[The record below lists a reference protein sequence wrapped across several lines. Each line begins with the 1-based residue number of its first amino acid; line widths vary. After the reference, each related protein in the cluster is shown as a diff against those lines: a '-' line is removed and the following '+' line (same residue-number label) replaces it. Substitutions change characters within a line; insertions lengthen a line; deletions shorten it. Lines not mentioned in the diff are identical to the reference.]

1 MSTVPKKT
9 WYKIQW
15 YSDDDTPEERKFI
28 LKLDTLLVPYLLV
41 AYWIKHI
48 DQANPSNAYVG
59 GMKEELGFY
68 GNELVTFNTLFSL
81 GVVVGQIPFVFLFTY
96 LPMYWIIPGMDIAWG
111 VFTLLQYRSQ
121 SFAEIATYR
130 FF

>member
-1 MSTVPKKT
+1 
-9 WYKIQW
+9 
-15 YSDDDTPEERKFI
+15 
-28 LKLDTLLVPYLLV
+28 
-41 AYWIKHI
+41 
-48 DQANPSNAYVG
+48 
-59 GMKEELGFY
+59 MKEELGFY